1 MKTANEII
9 AQSKRMFAR
18 LDKAAPDYSVKLYAI
33 AEIGRRYL
41 HNVAH
46 HYGKPYGS
54 ETWQKIGNNPLPA
67 SIYAKQ

>member
-9 AQSKRMFAR
+9 SQSKRIFAYYR
-18 LDKAAPDYSVKLYAI
+18 NTPQYPAKLHTT

-41 HNVAH
+41 HNIAQ
-46 HYGKPYGS
+46 HYGKRYGS

-67 SIYAKQ
+67 SIYAK